1 MLNFASRA
9 VDRQDNDA
17 ISSNNSS
24 CSSSQDITITVIL
37 NNNELLNINAFLIS
51 VSVLFSLNKIGLC
64 TESIRFYQK

>member
-1 MLNFASRA
+1 MFNFASRA

-24 CSSSQDITITVIL
+24 CSSSQDI
-37 NNNELLNINAFLIS
+37 NELLNIDAFLII

-64 TESIRFYQK
+64 SESIRFYQE